1 MFKQISHGMWVK
13 FSLRISLFF
22 FLFFLSRVYLACDVW
37 FQIRDQTIVL
47 KNIFIKREERQ
58 GAIWRTRVKQ
68 FLYVFMN
75 WFCTGEKFEA
85 SRSCGTPCTCYYTRF
100 STTKANCN
108 RYPRMTCD
116 MNICRYI
123 LVINVNISTTRL
135 SLSKV
140 ILQDINANI
149 NTAVYH

>member
-1 MFKQISHGMWVK
+1 MSEVFVK
-13 FSLRISLFF
+13 NFPVSF

-58 GAIWRTRVKQ
+58 GEIWRTRVKQ

-75 WFCTGEKFEA
+75 WFCIGEKFEA
-85 SRSCGTPCTCYYTRF
+85 SRSCETPCSCCYTRF
-100 STTKANCN
+100 SSAKANCN
-108 RYPRMTCD
+108 RYPRMTYD
-116 MNICRYI
+116 MNICRYYII
-123 LVINVNISTTRL
+123 LIINVNISSARL

-140 ILQDINANI
+140 ILQNVNANV